1 VNEALWH
8 TWSQA
13 DAMGRWVAIALIAM
27 SITTWVLILWKS
39 WWLWSAGRTWPH
51 AQAAVWQ
58 ASDWPD
64 ATRRLTVFD
73 PRAVLQPLVQ
83 AVMTLDHVAPGSMA
97 DQGDR
102 RWAMTRALRDAMSTV
117 VARAQHGQIV
127 LASVGATA
135 PFVGLLG
142 TVWGIYNA
150 LSSLGMEAGLDIER
164 LAGPVGEALV
174 MTAGG
179 LLVAIPAV
187 LAYNVMGRRIQTL
200 EAQLEG
206 FAHDVLAWH
215 HPNTSVDP

>member
-1 VNEALWH
+1 
-8 TWSQA
+8 
-13 DAMGRWVAIALIAM
+13 MGRSVAVVLIAM

-39 WWLWSAGRTWPH
+39 WWLWSAGRTWH
-51 AQAAVWQ
+51 DAQATVWQ

-73 PRAVLQPLVQ
+73 PRALLQPLVQ
-83 AVMTLDHVAPGSMA
+83 AVMTLGHVAPGSMA
-97 DQGDR
+97 DQGDG
-102 RWAMTRALRDAMSTV
+102 RWAMTRALREAMAGV

-150 LSSLGMEAGLDIER
+150 LAGLGLEAGLDIEQ

-200 EAQLEG
+200 EVQLEG
-206 FAHDVLAWH
+206 FAHDVLTWH

>member
-1 VNEALWH
+1 
-8 TWSQA
+8 
-13 DAMGRWVAIALIAM
+13 MGRAVALVLIAM

-39 WWLWSAGRTWPH
+39 WWLWSAGRTWRH

-58 ASDWPD
+58 ASDWAD
-64 ATRRLTVFD
+64 ATRRLVVFD
-73 PRAVLQPLVQ
+73 PRALMQPLLQ
-83 AVMTLDHVAPGSMA
+83 ALMTLDHVAPGSMA

-102 RWAMTRALRDAMSTV
+102 RWAMTRVLRDAMAGV
-117 VARAQHGQIV
+117 LARAQHGQTV

-150 LSSLGMEAGLDIER
+150 LSGLGMEAGLDIER

-187 LAYNVMGRRIQTL
+187 LAYNAMGRRILSL
-200 EAQLEG
+200 EAQLDG

-215 HPNTSVDP
+215 HPTTAVDP

>member
-13 DAMGRWVAIALIAM
+13 DAMGRWVALVLMAM
-27 SITTWVLILWKS
+27 SVATWVVILWKG
-39 WWLWSAGRTWPH
+39 WWLWSVARTWH
-51 AQAAVWQ
+51 AAQAAVWQ

-64 ATRRLTVFD
+64 AMRRLNVFD
-73 PRAVLQPLVQ
+73 PRAVLQPMVR

-97 DQGDR
+97 DQGDP
-102 RWAMTRALRDAMSTV
+102 RWAMTRVLREAMAQV
-117 VARAQHGQIV
+117 VARAQHGQMV

-150 LSSLGMEAGLDIER
+150 LAGLSLTAGLDIEQ

-187 LAYNVMGRRIQTL
+187 LAYNAMGRRIQTL

-206 FAHDVLAWH
+206 FAHDVLGWH
-215 HPNTSVDP
+215 HPHEGLDP

>member
-1 VNEALWH
+1 
-8 TWSQA
+8 
-13 DAMGRWVAIALIAM
+13 MGRSVAMVLIAM
-27 SITTWVLILWKS
+27 SITTWVLILWKT
-39 WWLWSAGRTWPH
+39 WWLWSAGRTWPQ

-64 ATRRLTVFD
+64 ATRRLSVFD
-73 PRAVLQPLVQ
+73 PRSLLRPLIQ
-83 AVMTLDHVAPGSMA
+83 SVMTLDHVAPGSMA
-97 DQGDR
+97 HQGDA
-102 RWAMTRALRDAMSTV
+102 RWAMTRALRDAMSSV

-150 LSSLGMEAGLDIER
+150 LAGLGLEAGLDIER

-200 EAQLEG
+200 EVQLEG
-206 FAHDVLAWH
+206 FAHDVLTWH

>member
-1 VNEALWH
+1 MNEALWH

-13 DAMGRWVAIALIAM
+13 DAMGRWVAIVLIAM
-27 SITTWVLILWKS
+27 SITTWVVILWKA
-39 WWLWSAGRTWPH
+39 WWLWSAGRTWPQ
-51 AQAAVWQ
+51 AQATVWQ
-58 ASDWPD
+58 ASDWSD
-64 ATRRLTVFD
+64 ALRRLNVFD
-73 PRAVLQPLVQ
+73 PRALLQPMVT

-97 DQGDR
+97 HQGDA
-102 RWAMTRALRDAMSTV
+102 RWAMTRVLRESMAQV

-150 LSSLGMEAGLDIER
+150 LAGLGLEAGLDIER

-179 LLVAIPAV
+179 LVVAIPAV
-187 LAYNVMGRRIQTL
+187 LAYNVMGRRIQVL

-206 FAHDVLAWH
+206 FAHDVLTWH
-215 HPNTSVDP
+215 HTHEGLDP

>member
-8 TWSQA
+8 TWAQA
-13 DAMGRWVAIALIAM
+13 DAMGRGVALVLIAM
-27 SITTWVLILWKS
+27 SITTWVLVLWKG
-39 WWLWSAGRTWPH
+39 WWLWTAARSWPQ

-58 ASDWPD
+58 SEDWHD
-64 ATRRLTVFD
+64 AMRRLAVFD
-73 PRAVLQPLVQ
+73 PRALLRPMVS
-83 AVMTLDHVAPGSMA
+83 AVMTLDHVAPNSMA
-97 DQGDR
+97 HQGDA
-102 RWAMTRALRDAMSTV
+102 RWAMTRVLREAMALV

-150 LSSLGMEAGLDIER
+150 LAGLGLEVGLDIER
-164 LAGPVGEALV
+164 LAAPVGEALI

-179 LLVAIPAV
+179 LVVAIPAV
-187 LAYNVMGRRIQTL
+187 LAYNVMGRRIAAL

-206 FAHDVLAWH
+206 FAHDVLTWH
-215 HPNTSVDP
+215 HPVGGLDP